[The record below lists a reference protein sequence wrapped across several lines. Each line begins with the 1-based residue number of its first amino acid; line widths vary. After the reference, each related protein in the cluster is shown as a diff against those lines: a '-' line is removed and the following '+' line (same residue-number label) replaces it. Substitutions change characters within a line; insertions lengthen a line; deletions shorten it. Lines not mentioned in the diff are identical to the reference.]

1 MTVENR
7 STVVGVFED
16 QSAAQKAV
24 AELRRAGFGEHDIGV
39 VTRERQHTAS
49 RDMAET
55 DDASLKAGA
64 GAATGAITGAGIGA
78 LWALGIVTIGLPAVG
93 PVIAGGI
100 LASVLAS
107 AAGTAVAGG
116 ILGALIGLGI
126 PEEHAKTYE
135 SEVHAG
141 RTIVTVQTADRYRD
155 AENILHDQGAFNIH
169 TARPAM
175 AGTV

>member
-1 MTVENR
+1 MTNANR
-7 STVVGVFED
+7 TTVAGVFQD

-24 AELRRAGFGEHDIGV
+24 AELRRVGFAENEIGV
-39 VTRERQHTAS
+39 LTREAQRPAA
-49 RDMAET
+49 RDKAESG
-55 DDASLKAGA
+55 SLATNVGA
-64 GAATGAITGAGIGA
+64 GAATGAITGASVGA

-107 AAGTAVAGG
+107 AAGTAAAGG
-116 ILGALIGLGI
+116 IIGALVGLGV

-135 SEVHAG
+135 GEFRAG
-141 RTIVTVQTADRYRD
+141 RTIVTVQTEDRYRE
-155 AENILHDQGAFNIH
+155 AENILHDHGAFNIH

-175 AGTV
+175 AGTT